1 MTVFRGLLISLTG
14 GAAITNLPGPFVR
27 WSSGRYGGINASAAL
42 GAAVAVA
49 VYLWLVR
56 LRSGRYVVAYGSSL
70 TAARLVGISQ
80 RRAWLTSFG
89 VGGLLA
95 ALAGVLELSQAGS
108 LQSTTGRGYELQAI
122 AAAVIGGVSIAG
134 GRGSVVGVCL
144 GALLISLIH
153 NMLVLWQVSA
163 NYEVLVSGGLLLI
176 AILSDLLWRRFER

>member
-1 MTVFRGLLISLTG
+1 
-14 GAAITNLPGPFVR
+14 
-27 WSSGRYGGINASAAL
+27 
-42 GAAVAVA
+42 
-49 VYLWLVR
+49 
-56 LRSGRYVVAYGSSL
+56 
-70 TAARLVGISQ
+70 VGISQ